1 MARLTVPPFQFV
13 QPLAQLH
20 PYLKEAVRDL
30 DRHGFCILDAG
41 MFSDRGRPSSLIT
54 SDQLELF
61 REACRGVSIEHDRNL
76 AMGQISNL
84 SEGALAYLAER
95 TEAAYADEDFAV
107 MLDRANAPGT
117 VNEDE
122 YVEDEDGKGIL
133 EETGQTI
140 PIKAE

>member
-1 MARLTVPPFQFV
+1 MTRFTVPPFQFV
-13 QPLAQLH
+13 QPLPQL
-20 PYLKEAVRDL
+20 PKDLKEAVQDL
-30 DRHGFCILDAG
+30 DRHGFCILDAELCQRRF
-41 MFSDRGRPSSLIT
+41 MSAS
-54 SDQLELF
+54 QLEMF
-61 REACRGVSIEHDRNL
+61 REACRKVSIEKDRNL
-76 AMGQISNL
+76 VQGEIGNL

-95 TEAAYADEDFAV
+95 TEQPYAEGDFAV
-107 MLDRANAPGT
+107 LLDRANAPGT